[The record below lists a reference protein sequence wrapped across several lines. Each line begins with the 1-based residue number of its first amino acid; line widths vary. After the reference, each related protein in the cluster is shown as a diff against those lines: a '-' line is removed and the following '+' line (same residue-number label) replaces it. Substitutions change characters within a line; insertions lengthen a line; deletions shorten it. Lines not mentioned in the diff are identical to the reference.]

1 MRSCIKN
8 KTLLTVLI
16 PLFASTAYA
25 AGAFTVKN
33 KELRRLFTVMS
44 GLMTGLLISELIG
57 YLTNIFSEE
66 HRK

>member
-1 MRSCIKN
+1 MKN

-16 PLFASTAYA
+16 PLFAVNAYA
-25 AGAFTVKN
+25 AGAFLAKN

-44 GLMTGLLISELIG
+44 GLMTGLMISELIG
-57 YLTNIFSEE
+57 YLTNNFSEE